1 MSDYPFCFRCGIR
14 SSDLHYADVGHGPV
28 HMHDSIDDCLDALRA
43 ENELLASNL
52 KQAESYIDTLLADFT
67 STED

>member
-1 MSDYPFCFRCGIR
+1 
-14 SSDLHYADVGHGPV
+14 
-28 HMHDSIDDCLDALRA
+28 MHDSIDDCLDALRA